1 MRRTEKKMRDEKNC
15 GFFPGRMVMGGI
27 ISLMSV
33 FLFSPLFAAETL
45 RLEDA
50 IAEALSRNPDI
61 QVARGEEEISSNNVH
76 IGNAGLLPR
85 IDLAG
90 TVSYQDNE
98 EALSTGLREFTSTS
112 ASLQASY
119 TLFDGF
125 GNIYTFK
132 KLKSAGRL
140 GRLGARNAIEGI
152 ILRVA
157 EAYYRLADASAAL
170 DVAREALAI
179 SEERLK
185 RARLRSDYGQANSL
199 EVLSA
204 TVDANADS
212 VAWKE
217 ASLARSNANRT
228 LNLLLNRPV
237 EAEYSIESAVV
248 FERELKADAFLQK
261 ARQVYSEYLSARESV
276 KQAEYDLAIARSDFF
291 PELGVQAGYG
301 YSNTV
306 EGFKPGT
313 DDLSGAFSA
322 ALTLNLNLFNGF
334 QSSIRSQNAR
344 ISLRN
349 KKLLEQKALSDLE
362 KLVADTWDEY
372 RNALDIF
379 DFQKKNQETA
389 ELNFRRS
396 KELYVLGQLT
406 STAFRE
412 AQLNLINAKKSI
424 SSAAYN
430 ARILELRLKRLSG
443 SLVKEEDV
451 VGEVTSDE

>member
-27 ISLMSV
+27 FVLMSV

-152 ILRVA
+152 ILQVA
-157 EAYYRLADASAAL
+157 EAYYRLAAASAAL
-170 DVAREALAI
+170 DVARAALAM

-217 ASLARSNANRT
+217 ASLAKSNANRT

-291 PELGVQAGYG
+291 PELGVQVGYG

-443 SLVKEEDV
+443 ELVEDV
-451 VGEVTSDE
+451 DGES

>member
-1 MRRTEKKMRDEKNC
+1 MRRTEKMMRDEKNC

-27 ISLMSV
+27 LSLVSV
-33 FLFSPLFAAETL
+33 FLFSQLFAAETL
-45 RLEDA
+45 RLEEA

-98 EALSTGLREFTSTS
+98 EAQLAGLQEFTSTS
-112 ASLQASY
+112 GSLQASY
-119 TLFDGF
+119 TLFDGL
-125 GNIYTFK
+125 GNIYTFR

-140 GRLGARNAIEGI
+140 GRLAARNAIESI
-152 ILRVA
+152 ILQVA
-157 EAYYRLADASAAL
+157 ESYYGLADASSAL
-170 DVAREALAI
+170 DVAEEALAI
-179 SEERLK
+179 SEERLR
-185 RARLRSDYGQANSL
+185 RARLRSEYGQANSL

-217 ASLARSNANRT
+217 ASLAKGNARRA
-228 LNLLLNRPV
+228 LNLLLKRPV
-237 EAEYSIESAVV
+237 DAEYPVESTVS
-248 FERELKADAFLQK
+248 FEQELNEYDLLEK
-261 ARQVYSEYLSARESV
+261 ARQVYSGYLSALESV
-276 KQAEYDLAIARSDFF
+276 KQAEYDLAIAQSDFF
-291 PELGVQAGYG
+291 PELGLQAGYG
-301 YSNTV
+301 YSRTV

-313 DDLSGAFSA
+313 DDMSGSFSA
-322 ALTLNLNLFNGF
+322 ALTLNMNLFNGF
-334 QSSIRSQNAR
+334 QSSINRQNAR

-349 KKLLEQKALSDLE
+349 KRLLEQKALSDLE
-362 KLVADTWDEY
+362 KRVVDTWEEY

-379 DFQKKNQETA
+379 EFRKKNLETA

-406 STAFRE
+406 STTFRE
-412 AQLNLINAKKSI
+412 AQLNLVAAKKSI

-430 ARILELRLKRLSG
+430 AKILELRLKRLSG
-443 SLVKEEDV
+443 NLVEEEEV
-451 VGEVTSDE
+451 IGEVTSDK

>member
-27 ISLMSV
+27 FVLMSV

-152 ILRVA
+152 ILQVA
-157 EAYYRLADASAAL
+157 EAYYRLAAASAAL
-170 DVAREALAI
+170 DVARAALAM

-217 ASLARSNANRT
+217 ASLAKSNANRT

-291 PELGVQAGYG
+291 PELGVQVGYG

-372 RNALDIF
+372 RNALDVF

-443 SLVKEEDV
+443 ELVEDV
-451 VGEVTSDE
+451 DGES